1 MLTIVFISLTAIL
14 SIALVIVLLTV
25 HKRIAAANAKVDNRY
40 KTEIKNYEDE
50 VHRLKFLYDD
60 LKNSKEPEE
69 TFKGTIA
76 LPKSRQ
82 MPDNFVIEQKKLE
95 QEKEEMAIRN
105 KKLWDMS
112 IQIQKEKI
120 HIQYLKN
127 DIENRHKSI
136 TDSIKYAK
144 RIQDAILPKQN
155 ALQDNLSDYFLF
167 WLPKETVSGDFYWM
181 KRIGDLLIFT
191 VADCTGHGVPGAFMS
206 MMGVTFLNEVCSDI
220 TEETS
225 SAEILESMR
234 SLVIT
239 TLKQENATALEPKD
253 GMDMALCILDLRT
266 KKIKFSGANNPMYL
280 VRNGELQEHKS
291 VKNPVGQY
299 PRMVKFQTE
308 EIQAQEGDWIY
319 MFSDGFADQFNGVTG
334 RKVTYGRF
342 KNLLV
347 DINKTTQKS
356 DEQKQKL
363 LEFITSWRGE
373 FVQMDDILVGGYRI

>member
-155 ALQDNLSDYFLF
+155 ALQENLSDYFLF

-347 DINKTTQKS
+347 DINKATQKS